1 MFCKKCGQE
10 IKEGYKF
17 CSKCGCPIE
26 LSNQQVNLVGNK
38 DKENKK
44 KPIKKIILIIML
56 LIVIGASSYFLIN
69 YIKLE
74 KYKNNFI
81 NSISQY
87 KLETYNKL
95 LDDFER
101 DWNSYKFFEIF
112 KKDKALN
119 EAQESYENLLDENQ
133 KEAKEKIND
142 YKNTI
147 KNISQINNE
156 DKESYESIISK
167 AEGLIDNNKYEEL
180 EEIYIEL
187 DNIIKTYENKNAIL
201 KLIVQQIDSSNYPNI
216 KIYLKV
222 EDNNNTQGIKN
233 NLDINYF
240 YLSKKN
246 NTWDYTNKKIE
257 KVSISDKE
265 NGVYLIEFVDDNTD
279 TTLISDILLEYKSN
293 LYSGEVYCNYRINTN
308 NDSDI
313 DIINDTGDDSNI
325 DPKLT
330 VEGYIKGF
338 DDAMTNNDFSYISSY
353 LKPNSNIYNMQKK
366 QVMKNVSEVLESYEI
381 LSLNYVNPQNCI
393 IETREVYYVSS
404 EDNKSNV
411 VKQEC
416 KYSLEYIDGKWLMT
430 DFVEPVKFID

>member
-119 EAQESYENLLDENQ
+119 EAQESYENLLDENE

-222 EDNNNTQGIKN
+222 EDNNTQEIKN

-240 YLSKKN
+240 CLSKKN
-246 NTWDYTNKKIE
+246 NTGDYTNKKIE

-265 NGVYLIEFVDDNTD
+265 NGVYLIEFVDDNAD
-279 TTLISDILLEYKSN
+279 TTLISDVLLEYKSN

-313 DIINDTGDDSNI
+313 DIINDTVDDSNI